1 MVTFTGL
8 DGCVIEKQVGSEGGG
23 GGGGRGGEMLKKMC

>member
-23 GGGGRGGEMLKKMC
+23 GGGGVEGEEC

>member
-23 GGGGRGGEMLKKMC
+23 GVGVEGEEC